1 MPASLLRHGADQREC
16 PTGLILW
23 KGGDTQLDLW
33 LLCRC
38 PRLSRPSRLIVRHP
52 PHQGVLGMQ
61 GIVQALKRVLC
72 RAGDMPIQRHVKIKG
87 AAKRYGPQWEV

>member
-1 MPASLLRHGADQREC
+1 
-16 PTGLILW
+16 
-23 KGGDTQLDLW
+23 
-33 LLCRC
+33 
-38 PRLSRPSRLIVRHP
+38 
-52 PHQGVLGMQ
+52 MQ